1 MLADVTT
8 KGTVTLVD
16 GGESVAAVNQV
27 GYADKVSYDSTG

>member
-8 KGTVTLVD
+8 KGTVTLV
-16 GGESVAAVNQV
+16 GGGDSVAAINQM